1 MIWAMIK
8 DSTSA
13 ASFDEYLQTFP
24 NGAHAAAAHAK
35 LVALAERASVPLAPA
50 APTPAIEGMIWALIK
65 DSTSASP
72 LEEYLQAYPNGD
84 HAAAARARLAELARA
99 PPAATADDG
108 SQMRSRTALS
118 TAPSVALGLDGRW
131 QGDAPVTPYCGPAR
145 MQLEVAGNRIS
156 GTGATGTGAGRA
168 ASNAT
173 ISGTIGPDGRGT
185 IEWGRGGPKGTIEF
199 ADGRFEAHVFVCEA
213 RAFAGGRTQ

>member
-1 MIWAMIK
+1 
-8 DSTSA
+8 
-13 ASFDEYLQTFP
+13 
-24 NGAHAAAAHAK
+24 
-35 LVALAERASVPLAPA
+35 
-50 APTPAIEGMIWALIK
+50 
-65 DSTSASP
+65 
-72 LEEYLQAYPNGD
+72 
-84 HAAAARARLAELARA
+84 
-99 PPAATADDG
+99 
-108 SQMRSRTALS
+108 
-118 TAPSVALGLDGRW
+118 
-131 QGDAPVTPYCGPAR
+131 